1 LNTPGEDSK
10 TFKEVIDLAIS
21 KELKEVLV
29 DKYKRLISENSAVIL
44 TSNSGLSVKEME
56 GLRKNIREVG
66 GEFLVVKNTL
76 VKRAFDE
83 TDTPMPEGGLEGTT
97 AIGATTEDVIG
108 LAKAIVDLSREVD
121 TFTIKGAIIDG
132 DVVETTRIRM
142 LADLPPLPVLQS
154 QLLSVLQ
161 APAAR
166 VAGVLNGSVRQ
177 VVTVIKAYA
186 KKEPAAA

>member
-1 LNTPGEDSK
+1 M
-10 TFKEVIDLAIS
+10 AIS

-29 DKYKRLISENSAVIL
+29 DQYKNVISENSAVIL
-44 TSNSGLSVKEME
+44 TSNTGLSVKEME
-56 GLRKNIREVG
+56 GLRINIREVG

-83 TDTPMPEGGLEGTT
+83 TDTPMPEGGLDGPT

-108 LAKAIVDLSREVD
+108 LAKAIVDLSRKVD
-121 TFTIKGAIIDG
+121 TFKIKGAIIDG
-132 DVVETTRIRM
+132 DVVETAQIRI
-142 LADLPPLPVLQS
+142 LADLPALPVLQS

-161 APAAR
+161 APATK

-177 VVTVIKAYA
+177 VVAVIKAYA
-186 KKEPAAA
+186 EKEPAAA

>member
-166 VAGVLNGSVRQ
+166 VAGVLNGSLRQ

>member
-177 VVTVIKAYA
+177 VVTVIKAYV

>member
-83 TDTPMPEGGLEGTT
+83 TDTPMPDGGLEGTT

-177 VVTVIKAYA
+177 VVTVIKAYV

>member
-1 LNTPGEDSK
+1 M
-10 TFKEVIDLAIS
+10 AIS

-29 DKYKRLISENSAVIL
+29 DQYKNVISENSAVIL

-56 GLRKNIREVG
+56 GLRINIREVG

-83 TDTPMPEGGLEGTT
+83 TKTPMPEGGLEGPT

-108 LAKAIVDLSREVD
+108 LAKAIVDLSRKVD
-121 TFTIKGAIIDG
+121 TFKIKGAIIDG
-132 DVVETTRIRM
+132 DVVETAQIRM

-161 APAAR
+161 APATK
-166 VAGVLNGSVRQ
+166 VAAVLNGSVRQ
-177 VVTVIKAYA
+177 VVAVIKAYA
-186 KKEPAAA
+186 EKESATA

>member
-1 LNTPGEDSK
+1 LNTQGEDSK
-10 TFKEVIDLAIS
+10 TVKEVIDLAIS

-29 DKYKRLISENSAVIL
+29 DQYKNVISENSAVIL

-121 TFTIKGAIIDG
+121 TFKIKGAIIDG
-132 DVVETTRIRM
+132 DVVETAQIRM

-161 APAAR
+161 APAAK

-186 KKEPAAA
+186 EKEPVAA

>member
-1 LNTPGEDSK
+1 M
-10 TFKEVIDLAIS
+10 AIS

-177 VVTVIKAYA
+177 VVTVIKAYV

>member
-29 DKYKRLISENSAVIL
+29 DKYKRLITENSAVIL

-177 VVTVIKAYA
+177 VVTVIKAYV